1 MVRARAVR
9 TDAVAR
15 PMISV
20 IVPVRNG
27 MPWLEQQLGA
37 LVDQDCPEP
46 WEVVVA
52 DNGSTDDSPAVAQR
66 WAGRHDRIRW
76 IDASAR
82 LGAPAA
88 RNAGVR
94 AARGGLLAF
103 CDADDVVQA
112 GWLAACV
119 QALADC
125 DVAAGM
131 FDFGS
136 LNGHGTA
143 APMPAAMQQFGF
155 LPAGLSAN
163 LAVRR
168 EAFEAVGG
176 FCEDLL
182 IGEDIDLCWRLQLE
196 GYRFALAPGAV
207 VSKREPSGFNEVF
220 RKASAYGHCGPVLYR
235 RHRPAGARRDLSGA
249 AKSWLWLVLQA
260 PRLAT
265 RAGPRTAW
273 ARAAGMR
280 SGRLTGSFKE
290 RVFFP

>member
-1 MVRARAVR
+1 
-9 TDAVAR
+9 
-15 PMISV
+15 MISV
-20 IVPVRNG
+20 IVPVLNG

-37 LVDQDCPEP
+37 LVEQDCPEV
-46 WEVVVA
+46 WEVVIA
-52 DNGSTDDSPAVAQR
+52 DNGSTDESPAVARQ
-66 WAGRHDRIRW
+66 WADHHERIRW
-76 IDASAR
+76 IDASTR
-82 LGAPAA
+82 TGAPAA

-94 AARGGLLAF
+94 EAQGGLLAF
-103 CDADDVVQA
+103 CDADDVVGT

-119 QALADC
+119 EALADC

-136 LNGHGTA
+136 LNGRGTGS
-143 APMPAAMQQFGF
+143 PMPAAMQQFGF

-176 FCEDLL
+176 FSEDLL
-182 IGEDIDLCWRLQLE
+182 IGEDIDLCWRMQLD
-196 GYRFALAPGAV
+196 GYRFAVAGGAV
-207 VSKREPSGFNEVF
+207 VSKREPAGFNDVF

-235 RHRPAGARRDLSGA
+235 RHRLAGARRDLAGA
-249 AKSWLWLVLQA
+249 AKSWLWLLLQA
-260 PRLAT
+260 PRLTT
-265 RAGPRTAW
+265 RTGPRTAW

-280 SGRLTGSFKE
+280 TGRIAGSFKE